1 MDEEVV
7 DDFSRPSIRPLNVV
21 VYKKMKKLREVTT
34 TKITFS
40 TFKRPL
46 TFVES
51 FVQAPKFL
59 ICGNEALVKKVVIL
73 SKQEARDL
81 QPAVGIGHFVATKP
95 AMQKRKAH

>member
-21 VYKKMKKLREVTT
+21 VYKKMKKLREVT